1 MAIEKLGESLLTNI
15 RERNDQI
22 ARQNRKR
29 QRKEDLLAMTGS
41 ALIGVGNAYLKEKTQ
56 NFLQNKDVYDSIAL
70 HKNATKVASSSI
82 EEMEIGRAHV

>member
-56 NFLQNKDVYDSIAL
+56 NFLQNKDVNDSIAL
-70 HKNATKVASSSI
+70 HKNATKVASSY
-82 EEMEIGRAHV
+82 